1 MRKFILTI
9 ILILCL
15 SSNSAFAGSLD
26 QTSPPSNDSTRMYTL
41 EQIYDVIAGNETTWP
56 AKPSGG
62 FNEPATGPASTMH
75 TLDNIQGLIVA
86 GVTDA
91 TAANILSGKTAIS
104 RGAGT
109 GESLLT
115 GIMPNLTL
123 SASTVAVPAGYY
135 GAGDALNVVD
145 TDLAAGN
152 IKSGTTI
159 FGILGTYAGGSFGI
173 PKTGQTTSYQDY
185 DDGYYKKGTPA
196 SGAHFTKA
204 GNLTTDNGTGLMWV
218 ADHAAIGTVGGY
230 NFASTMS
237 WSDALLA
244 VTALNSAAYG
254 GYSDWRLPNIKEL
267 QSIVDYGRVGPAIDT
282 TYFPNAQS
290 YSYWSSTTLAGG
302 TVYAWYVYFDDGY
315 VGYDNKA
322 FA

>member
-1 MRKFILTI
+1 MRKFSLTI

-15 SSNSAFAGSLD
+15 SLNPVLAGSLD
-26 QTSPPSNDSTRMYTL
+26 QTSPPSNDTTRMYTL
-41 EQIYDVIAGNETTWP
+41 EQIYDVVSGTETTWP

-62 FNEPATGPASTMH
+62 FNEPSTGPASTMH
-75 TLDNIQGLIVA
+75 TLDNLQGLIAA
-86 GVTDA
+86 GVT
-91 TAANILSGKTAIS
+91 TASAGDILTGKTALL

-109 GESLLT
+109 GESAVT
-115 GIMPNLTL
+115 GTMANLTL

-159 FGILGTYAGGSFGI
+159 FGILGTYSGGSFGV

-185 DDGYYKKGTPA
+185 DDGYYEKGTPT
-196 SGAHFTKA
+196 SGAHFSKA
-204 GNLTTDNGTGLMWV
+204 GNLTTDNGTGLVWV

-230 NFASTMS
+230 NFASTMT
-237 WSDALLA
+237 WSNALLA

-254 GYSDWRLPNIKEL
+254 GYNDWRLPNVKEL
-267 QSIVDYGRVGPAIDT
+267 QSIVDYGR
-282 TYFPNAQS
+282 FRQ
-290 YSYWSSTTLAGG
+290 L
-302 TVYAWYVYFDDGY
+302 
-315 VGYDNKA
+315 
-322 FA
+322 

>member
-1 MRKFILTI
+1 MR
-9 ILILCL
+9 
-15 SSNSAFAGSLD
+15 
-26 QTSPPSNDSTRMYTL
+26 
-41 EQIYDVIAGNETTWP
+41 
-56 AKPSGG
+56 
-62 FNEPATGPASTMH
+62 
-75 TLDNIQGLIVA
+75 TLDNIQSVIAA

-91 TAANILSGKTAIS
+91 TAANILISKTAIS

-115 GIMPNLTL
+115 GTMPNLTL
-123 SASTVAVPAGYY
+123 SAATVAVPAGYY

-159 FGILGTYAGGSFGI
+159 FGILGTYAGGSFGV

-196 SGAHFTKA
+196 SGAHFSKA

-218 ADHAAIGTVGGY
+218 ADHAALGTVGGY
-230 NFASTMS
+230 NFASTMT
-237 WSDALLA
+237 WSNALLA

-254 GYSDWRLPNIKEL
+254 GYSDWRLPNVKEL
-267 QSIVDYGRVGPAIDT
+267 QSIVDYSRVSPAIDT

-290 YSYWSSTTLAGG
+290 DLYWSSTTLADDAGG
-302 TVYAWYVYFDDGY
+302 AWGVYFDNGYIYYDG
-315 VGYDNKA
+315 KA
-322 FA
+322 YAYSVRPVRGG